1 MYFVFDMILAA
12 VDLIYQP
19 KKAFKKVESKFD
31 TTTGEDCLITHRLYY
46 YWHLFLDR
54 HSLFYICTLHII
66 VHNTYDNKRHIGTM
80 YVAHL

>member
-31 TTTGEDCLITHRLYY
+31 TTTGENCLITYRL
-46 YWHLFLDR
+46 R
-54 HSLFYICTLHII
+54 II
-66 VHNTYDNKRHIGTM
+66 VHNTYDNKTHIVTM

>member
-46 YWHLFLDR
+46 Y
-54 HSLFYICTLHII
+54 
-66 VHNTYDNKRHIGTM
+66 
-80 YVAHL
+80 